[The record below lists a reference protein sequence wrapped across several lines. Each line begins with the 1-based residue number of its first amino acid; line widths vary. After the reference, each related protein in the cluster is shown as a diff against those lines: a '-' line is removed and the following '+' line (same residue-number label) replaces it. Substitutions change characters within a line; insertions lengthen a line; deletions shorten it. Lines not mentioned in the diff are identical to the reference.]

1 MNHIGQSELPTYVAG
16 VVGERLG
23 RPVRAGEPL
32 LDQPGFDSLAIAAVI
47 DRIEADLGLEFEPEL
62 LVPETFVDLDALT
75 DAVWRCREAV
85 PAGTGQRSEEAV

>member
-1 MNHIGQSELPTYVAG
+1 MNHIGQSELPAYVAG

-47 DRIEADLGLEFEPEL
+47 DRIEADLDLELAPEL
-62 LVPETFVDLDALT
+62 LVPETFGSVSALA
-75 DAVWRCREAV
+75 DAVRQTREAV
-85 PAGTGQRSEEAV
+85 